1 MATLEH
7 GDKSLDTKQSF
18 FSGIQFIPSAHMGH
32 KIIRIWLKILL
43 TGIGKS
49 SPELKTCKLICW
61 ILFVKIFKAL
71 RWTFHDPYKQAFKV
85 LYFSTNKKRSSCFP
99 AQLSLTLW
107 WHFSVRSKGQSGLF
121 RNRTDLQHWP
131 NVEYFL
137 LLTVVLCVCNFYH
150 SKWTQRIT
158 FRRTIPMNYGT
169 GNYGCFMFSP
179 GYPGQSQCVQAGD
192 QHYAGQ
198 VKYYYY

>member
-1 MATLEH
+1 MRSSGACADDIVRVREKEQRRIRICTNEQPVKFFKKTCLIIKLYYFMLQAVMATLEH

-85 LYFSTNKKRSSCFP
+85 RYFSTNKKRSSCFP

-107 WHFSVRSKGQSGLF
+107 WHFSVRSKGQVRIISESDGSAA
-121 RNRTDLQHWP
+121 
-131 NVEYFL
+131 
-137 LLTVVLCVCNFYH
+137 LTERRIFSFINSCSLC
-150 SKWTQRIT
+150 
-158 FRRTIPMNYGT
+158 M
-169 GNYGCFMFSP
+169 
-179 GYPGQSQCVQAGD
+179 
-192 QHYAGQ
+192 
-198 VKYYYY
+198 